1 MIIQP
6 ASSLQPSDPAA
17 STTQHPARKMRPA
30 TAAKLK
36 GHLSIICSLSLFSIF
51 GEAARIILEQLF
63 GQACH
68 LKNVG
73 WNKSSW
79 APCTTDP
86 GSTSSTGGAL
96 FIDLPANMVGC
107 FIMGLFVSGD
117 EYIGT
122 AVDLPIAFL
131 NRDSK
136 FQHWTL
142 LHTGIRTGFLGSLTT
157 FASWNTQMVVM
168 ICNGTGTTLDTQ
180 WVSAIFGYVI
190 GLGMA
195 LGAFIVGRHTAICL
209 HRYNNPDL
217 RKEADEIAD
226 KRGLGMFIHRDL
238 PDFERRFLHDI
249 VADEDSRK
257 NIENDGWNENDLGD
271 STMENLRRWK
281 YTTDDHRNGRMVG
294 GQFVS
299 ELRQI
304 ERAILVKDEQP
315 REELLDLARDAGWD
329 LSALRNWR
337 QDAKENSSSEIHLVP
352 AFPLWAILPPLA
364 MLLALL
370 LWASIV
376 LDGSE
381 DVYTQT
387 YRISA
392 LSTLIAPTGSIC
404 RYYLSGLNGIIKT
417 RRWEWVPLG
426 TLLANLIACVVS
438 ALAVALNVSDNRG
451 EVGHLWLS
459 AIKGGFAGCLST
471 VSTFAAE
478 VVGLARALPR
488 HAWAYYY
495 SIGSLLLT
503 CFLGIVT
510 YVWAVV

>member
-1 MIIQP
+1 
-6 ASSLQPSDPAA
+6 
-17 STTQHPARKMRPA
+17 MRPA
-30 TAAKLK
+30 AAAKVK
-36 GHLSIICSLSLFSIF
+36 EHISIICSLSLFSIF

-68 LKNVG
+68 LNSVG
-73 WNKSSW
+73 WNESSW
-79 APCTTDP
+79 APCTTAP

-117 EYIGT
+117 EYAGT

-131 NRDSK
+131 SRNSN

-168 ICNGTGTTLDTQ
+168 ICNGGGTVLDTQ

-195 LGAFIVGRHTAICL
+195 LASFVVGQHTAICL

-226 KRGLGMFIHRDL
+226 KRGRGIFIHRGL

-249 VADEDSRK
+249 VLDENSRQ
-257 NIENDGWNENDLGD
+257 NVDNDGWNENDFGD

-281 YTTDDHRNGRMVG
+281 NTTDDHRNGRVVG

-304 ERAILVKDEQP
+304 ERAILVKDEEP

-329 LSALRNWR
+329 LAALRNWR
-337 QDAKENSSSEIHLVP
+337 EDAKENFSSEIHLVP
-352 AFPLWAILPPLA
+352 AFSLWAILPLLA
-364 MLLALL
+364 MLVALL

-376 LDGSE
+376 LEGSK
-381 DVYTQT
+381 DLYTQT

-404 RYYLSGLNGIIKT
+404 RYYLSRLNGIIKV
-417 RRWEWVPLG
+417 RQWEWVPLG
-426 TLLANLIACVVS
+426 TLLANLIACAVS
-438 ALAVALNVSDNRG
+438 ALAVALNVSDDRG
-451 EVGHLWLS
+451 ELGHLWLS
-459 AIKGGFAGCLST
+459 AIKGGFAGSLST

-478 VVGLARALPR
+478 VVGLARSFPR
-488 HAWAYYY
+488 YAWAYYY
-495 SIGSLLLT
+495 SIGSLLFA
-503 CFLGIVT
+503 CILGIVA
-510 YVWAVV
+510 YAWAVV

>member
-1 MIIQP
+1 
-6 ASSLQPSDPAA
+6 
-17 STTQHPARKMRPA
+17 
-30 TAAKLK
+30 
-36 GHLSIICSLSLFSIF
+36 
-51 GEAARIILEQLF
+51 
-63 GQACH
+63 
-68 LKNVG
+68 
-73 WNKSSW
+73 
-79 APCTTDP
+79 
-86 GSTSSTGGAL
+86 
-96 FIDLPANMVGC
+96 
-107 FIMGLFVSGD
+107 
-117 EYIGT
+117 
-122 AVDLPIAFL
+122 
-131 NRDSK
+131 
-136 FQHWTL
+136 
-142 LHTGIRTGFLGSLTT
+142 
-157 FASWNTQMVVM
+157 MVVM
-168 ICNGTGTTLDTQ
+168 ICNGNGTALDTQ

-195 LGAFIVGRHTAICL
+195 LGAFVVGRHTAIGL

-226 KRGLGMFIHRDL
+226 KRGLGIFIHRDL

-249 VADEDSRK
+249 VVEEDSRK

-271 STMENLRRWK
+271 STMESLRRWK
-281 YTTDDHRNGRMVG
+281 DTTDGHRNGRMVG
-294 GQFVS
+294 GQFVF
-299 ELRQI
+299 ELRQL
-304 ERAILVKDEQP
+304 ERAILVKDEEP
-315 REELLDLARDAGWD
+315 REELLHLARDAGWD
-329 LSALRNWR
+329 LAALRNWR

-352 AFPLWAILPPLA
+352 AFPLWALLPPLA
-364 MLLALL
+364 ILLTLL

-376 LDGSE
+376 LDGSK

-404 RYYLSGLNGIIKT
+404 RYYLSRLNGIIKA

-438 ALAVALNVSDNRG
+438 ALAVALNISDNRN
-451 EVGHLWLS
+451 EIGHLWLS

-488 HAWAYYY
+488 QAWAYYY
-495 SIGSLLLT
+495 SIGSLVLA
-503 CFLGIVT
+503 CILGIVT